1 MIYNLKEYKDMFG
14 APNTGVHQYR
24 ILDIAVVDLGVT
36 LGASYLI
43 SKKLKISYYK
53 TVVSMLLL
61 GIVIHR
67 IFGVKTKVD
76 KLLFD

>member
-1 MIYNLKEYKDMFG
+1 MIDNLKEYKDIFG

-24 ILDIAVVDLGVT
+24 ILDIAVVDLGLT
-36 LGASYLI
+36 LGASYPI

-53 TVVSMLLL
+53 TAASMLLL
-61 GIVIHR
+61 GIVVHR
-67 IFGVKTKVD
+67 LFGVKTTVD